1 MQIKMLSAF
10 DVPQNIIELW
20 EQSYGEELLPIQ
32 ERAVKEYKL
41 LQGTNLVVFAP
52 TSSGKTFIGEIA
64 AVGAVFKK
72 KKVFYLVPMKALAEE
87 KYMEFREKYL
97 PVGVKTVIS
106 TRDHQEYDMDILQG
120 SYDMAILVFEKL
132 NALLVN
138 KPSLLEEVGLIVVDE
153 LQMIGDEE
161 RGAPLELLLTKVL
174 QTKTKPQILGLS
186 AVLGEAKDLAA
197 WLSAELL
204 MEDKRP
210 VELRKGVF
218 FNDTFYYLEHNSRHE
233 DEEKWEKCEGANR
246 EDMMLSLSKYLSET
260 RGESTILFLPDKPT
274 VERFARRL
282 RESVHLEPVEEAIV
296 ELSHLEESALRD
308 MLMFLLKKGVALH
321 HGDLSWDL
329 RDVIERHAR
338 AGRIK
343 LLVSTTTLG
352 VGINMPFKNAILDER
367 RWKTFKRPKDIRLT
381 DKTKSQLENESGRVA
396 RFGFIP
402 DFGRAILVT
411 DLAAHKDIWM
421 RYYMK
426 GAFEP
431 ICATMDKED
440 MQEILLNFIASD
452 LAHTKEELKALLR
465 STYTAN
471 HAWKLTDADYETLL
485 QNALNECEESSLLIS
500 NGKGTFVA
508 SDLGKLCSQKGIKV
522 NTALW
527 FVTWMQE
534 TDADK
539 LSELEVLLAAAL
551 TQDGQDIMAPF
562 RRWDYDKKRDY
573 YRSLFHKSICER
585 SEETKCLYSL
595 LRTQRFL
602 DYAEVKAMKE
612 ALFLSEWVTNLE
624 TCEMEQ
630 KYFAA
635 SGAIQKTAQEF
646 SWLIETLSQMCELK
660 GWRKGI
666 VAKLRELSQRLIYGV
681 TEKGL
686 ALSKIRVPGFSRG
699 YIARLVREGYDSVEA
714 LKEVTEF
721 SEYARLLPES
731 IARRLYAHVHARAV
745 SQEKEEE
752 EEKAVMLKAAEVAS
766 AYVAKKEETK
776 SEIKDAEAVS
786 SAPPQDTDSRTL
798 VVNLNRCKAF
808 YKGFDLA
815 LPRRAF
821 DFLAYLSEKPM
832 HLINRNELCKKVFPG
847 EEVFPSDERIKM
859 NNLKYACIRK
869 LKRLKKKH
877 ATMRKEPV
885 QEVIL
890 TMHGRGYLLNLP
902 EGEVGIVR

>member
-1 MQIKMLSAF
+1 
-10 DVPQNIIELW
+10 
-20 EQSYGEELLPIQ
+20 
-32 ERAVKEYKL
+32 
-41 LQGTNLVVFAP
+41 
-52 TSSGKTFIGEIA
+52 
-64 AVGAVFKK
+64 
-72 KKVFYLVPMKALAEE
+72 
-87 KYMEFREKYL
+87 
-97 PVGVKTVIS
+97 
-106 TRDHQEYDMDILQG
+106 
-120 SYDMAILVFEKL
+120 
-132 NALLVN
+132 
-138 KPSLLEEVGLIVVDE
+138 
-153 LQMIGDEE
+153 
-161 RGAPLELLLTKVL
+161 
-174 QTKTKPQILGLS
+174 
-186 AVLGEAKDLAA
+186 
-197 WLSAELL
+197 
-204 MEDKRP
+204 
-210 VELRKGVF
+210 
-218 FNDTFYYLEHNSRHE
+218 
-233 DEEKWEKCEGANR
+233 
-246 EDMMLSLSKYLSET
+246 
-260 RGESTILFLPDKPT
+260 
-274 VERFARRL
+274 
-282 RESVHLEPVEEAIV
+282 
-296 ELSHLEESALRD
+296 
-308 MLMFLLKKGVALH
+308 MLMFLLKKGIALH

-329 RDVIERHAR
+329 RDVIECHAR
-338 AGRIK
+338 VGRIK

-352 VGINMPFKNAILDER
+352 VGVNMPFKNAILDER

-381 DKTKSQLENESGRVA
+381 DKTKSQLENESGRVV

-452 LAHTKEELKALLR
+452 LAHTKEELKALLQA
-465 STYTAN
+465 TYTAN
-471 HAWKLTDADYETLL
+471 HAWKLTDAEYETLL
-485 QNALNECEESSLLIS
+485 QNALNECEESSLIIS

-534 TDADK
+534 TDPDK
-539 LSELEVLLAAAL
+539 LSELEVLFSAAL
-551 TQDGQDIMAPF
+551 SQDGHDVIAPF

-573 YRSLFHKSICER
+573 YRSLFSKAIHER
-585 SEETKCLYSL
+585 GEETKWLYSL
-595 LRTQRFL
+595 IRTQRFL

-660 GWRKGI
+660 GWRKDI
-666 VAKLRELSQRLIYGV
+666 VAKLRELSQRLVYGV

-686 ALSKIRVPGFSRG
+686 LLSRIRIPGFSRG
-699 YIARLVREGYDSVEA
+699 YIARLVREGYDSIEA

-721 SEYARLLPES
+721 SEYTRLLPES
-731 IARRLYAHVHARAV
+731 IAKRLYAHVHARVV
-745 SQEKEEE
+745 SQEKQEA

-766 AYVAKKEETK
+766 AYVARKDETK
-776 SEIKDAEAVS
+776 SEVKDAPFVT
-786 SAPPQDTDSRTL
+786 DTSQEPDSRTL
-798 VVNLNRCKAF
+798 VVNMHRCKAF

-832 HLINRNELCKKVFPG
+832 HLIGRNELCKKVFPG

-877 ATMRKEPV
+877 AALRKETV

-902 EGEVGIVR
+902 EGEVRIER